1 MKTNIKVSKGKKTN
15 LKNNNAIE
23 TYKLMSDNQQL
34 RHFERIRLIYAFF
47 GFYERFQVRN
57 QIPPVFGVWWKSIE
71 REMWYS
77 TGSLQG
83 VVEKQEL
90 KLTVKNLTD

>member
-1 MKTNIKVSKGKKTN
+1 
-15 LKNNNAIE
+15 
-23 TYKLMSDNQQL
+23 
-34 RHFERIRLIYAFF
+34 
-47 GFYERFQVRN
+47 
-57 QIPPVFGVWWKSIE
+57 VFGVWWKSIE